1 MKVETSSRT
10 CIASR
15 EGDVMSRI
23 RLLSRSWSEAAA
35 GYQKEIVPR
44 FMPWT
49 LHALQSLKACGLPPG
64 LILVPACGP
73 GECRAPVGAWVSSAG

>member
-1 MKVETSSRT
+1 
-10 CIASR
+10 
-15 EGDVMSRI
+15 MSRI

-73 GECRAPVGAWVSSAG
+73 GECRTPVGAWVSSAG